1 MSDVRACFPVIVVE
15 SALEHTKGV
24 YNMEDKQR
32 VDLYWERS
40 ESAIKETEK
49 KYGKYCHYIAYQ
61 ILEND
66 GDAEEVV
73 NDTYLKTWQTIPP
86 KRPEALKPYV
96 GMICRHRAF
105 DVYEERNT
113 QKRGQIPMVLD
124 ELAECLPSEEEDW
137 ASEISLRDSLN
148 SFLRGL
154 PLKTRN
160 IFIRR
165 YWYTSSLSEIAEE
178 YSMKES
184 AVGMLLLRTR
194 QKLKTH
200 LQKEGFNV

>member
-1 MSDVRACFPVIVVE
+1 
-15 SALEHTKGV
+15 
-24 YNMEDKQR
+24 MEDKQI

-49 KYGKYCHYIAYQ
+49 KYGRYCHYIAYQ

-66 GDAEEVV
+66 EDAKEVV

-96 GMICRHRAF
+96 GMISRHLAF
-105 DVYEERNT
+105 DVYEEQHT
-113 QKRGQIPMVLD
+113 QKRGQIPLVLD
-124 ELAECLPSEEEDW
+124 ELAECLPSDEDDW
-137 ASEISLRDSLN
+137 DVVSGIALHDSLN
-148 SFLRGL
+148 TFLRGL
-154 PLKTRN
+154 PQKTRN

-165 YWYTSSLSEIAEE
+165 YWYTSSITEIAEE

-194 QKLKTH
+194 NKLKTH

>member
-1 MSDVRACFPVIVVE
+1 MNDNEI
-15 SALEHTKGV
+15 L
-24 YNMEDKQR
+24 
-32 VDLYWERS
+32 DLYFARS
-40 ESAIKETEK
+40 ESAIAETDA
-49 KYGKYCHYIAYQ
+49 KYGDYLMAIAYR
-61 ILEND
+61 ILHSA

-96 GMICRHRAF
+96 GMISRHLAF
-105 DVYEERNT
+105 DVYEEQHT
-113 QKRGQIPMVLD
+113 QKRGQIPLVLD
-124 ELAECLPSEEEDW
+124 ELAECLPGDDDEWDVV
-137 ASEISLRDSLN
+137 AGIALHDSLN
-148 SFLRGL
+148 AFLRGL
-154 PLKTRN
+154 SQKTRN

-165 YWYTSSLSEIAEE
+165 YWYTSSLAEIAEE

-194 QKLKTH
+194 NKLKTH